1 MGLFNLFKDTKSSTN
16 TDDRALSQIASADTV
31 RTSEAITKFIPATA
45 GQVQQ
50 AATALKRREEQQKHF
65 FKLLEIKQ
73 KHSKL
78 DTEANTKL
86 FQYLAGEQ
94 QEVTQRRL
102 ARYPLKIAIEQS
114 RLAHAKAE
122 GQLQGARAQVNAEIA
137 ALQQAMQDAGKQLK
151 GGKKS

>member
-1 MGLFNLFKDTKSSTN
+1 MGLFNLFKDAEPSSSN
-16 TDDRALSQIASADTV
+16 DDRALSQIASADTV

-50 AATALKRREEQQKHF
+50 AAAALRKREEQQKNF

-122 GQLQGARAQVNAEIA
+122 GQLSTARSKVDAEIA

-151 GGKKS
+151 GGKR